1 MYDLQLTV
9 FAITVVVGR
18 NSRGEA
24 ASDQHIGRARFHV
37 TQTVNVNS
45 CIVICTV
52 CEEEYTFY
60 LVLHGQKQYLS
71 GHICI
76 FTHTRKVYELCAKS
90 MTQGDGDEK
99 STSFLEVLYE

>member
-1 MYDLQLTV
+1 MYNLQLTV

-52 CEEEYTFY
+52 CEEEHTFTSSSAWTETTFIVYLYTLGRCMSY
-60 LVLHGQKQYLS
+60 VQSL
-71 GHICI
+71 
-76 FTHTRKVYELCAKS
+76 
-90 MTQGDGDEK
+90 
-99 STSFLEVLYE
+99 